1 MKLKMCSVAIALS
14 ALFAQPFNRAY
25 PIGVTRT
32 NRRIATLMVHTS
44 PLDQAGTGDAGGMNI
59 YVCEA
64 AQNMAAM
71 GVEVDIFTR
80 RTNTEVAA
88 IVEVSPGV
96 RVIQLNVG
104 PVSGVT
110 KEQLPN
116 LIPAL
121 AEEFK
126 KALVATHY
134 DVIHSHYWIS
144 GKVAMPVAKELNI
157 PLVHTMH
164 TMARVKNL
172 NLAEGEMPEPMIR
185 VQGETQVVAAADSL
199 IANTDA
205 EAASLVSLYE
215 ACPDNVSVVSPGV
228 NLKVFTAGA
237 GKAAARE
244 FVGLPKDAHIITF
257 VGRIQPHKGPE
268 VLIRAVAEMVQH
280 SPHLRP
286 KLVTNIIG
294 GASGANQ
301 SEVERLKELT
311 SWLGIDDVVRFAPPV
326 ARQDLPQWYRAADLV
341 CVPSYSES
349 FGLVALEAQACGTPV
364 VATAVGGLRTAV
376 ADGISGVLVDG
387 HNPRAWSSV
396 LARLIQEPQRRVLLS
411 MGAVEHAS
419 HFGWD
424 ATSRGT
430 LDIYDRVLSA
440 RVDAAKN
447 IG

>member
-1 MKLKMCSVAIALS
+1 MVS
-14 ALFAQPFNRAY
+14 
-25 PIGVTRT
+25 
-32 NRRIATLMVHTS
+32 RRVATLMVHTS

-59 YVCEA
+59 YVVEA

-71 GVEVDIFTR
+71 GVKVDIFTR
-80 RTNTEVAA
+80 RNNTDVADV
-88 IVEVSPGV
+88 VEVSPGV

-110 KEQLPN
+110 KEQLPKM
-116 LIPAL
+116 IPDLAAAFKDAL
-121 AEEFK
+121 GIDK
-126 KALVATHY
+126 Y

-144 GKVAMPVAKELNI
+144 GKVAMPAAKELDI

-172 NLAEGEMPEPMIR
+172 NLAEGEVPEPMIR
-185 VQGETQVVAAADSL
+185 VQGETQVVAAADVL
-199 IANTDA
+199 VANTDA

-215 ACPDNVSVVSPGV
+215 ACPDNVLVVSPGV
-228 NLKVFTAGA
+228 NLKVFTPGA
-237 GKAAARE
+237 GRAAARDV
-244 FVGLPKDAHIITF
+244 VGLDKDAHIITF

-268 VLIRAVAEMVQH
+268 VLIRSIAELVSH
-280 SPHLRP
+280 SPHLRT
-286 KLVTNIIG
+286 KLIVNIIG

-301 SEVERLKELT
+301 SEVERLKELV
-311 SWLGIDDVVRFAPPV
+311 SWLHIDDVVRFAPP
-326 ARQDLPQWYRAADLV
+326 APREDLPNWYRASDLV

-387 HNPRAWSSV
+387 HDPRAWSSV
-396 LARLIQEPQRRVLLS
+396 LARLLQEPQRRVLLS

-440 RVDAAKN
+440 RVDAKKN